1 MGESEEMVALM
12 MGEEPARP
20 PSNELFDES
29 EDTLETV
36 ASNPLPTAPRKEP
49 QIIVP
54 LPQSFPLG
62 MKPFGSG
69 GGSVRGPRKPPQSSK
84 YLPKYGAIVKE
95 LLETERA
102 YVRDLKI
109 ISELFLDT
117 IRKENL
123 LTKFE
128 IVSLFGSIEQIVS
141 INKDFL
147 EQLEKIVNKKTEMTI
162 GELFQQYSLNAGAYA
177 DYCSNQTTVRDR
189 LSEYCADYPKFDQ
202 FTRKCVHNPICRNQD
217 METFL
222 VLPHERICTYPR
234 YIKVL
239 FISFHSSFILHSF
252 CAHFSFF
259 FFSLSPSGLVGQHR
273 AKRQHGRSRVRDLSV
288 RR

>member
-1 MGESEEMVALM
+1 MLMGESEEMLALM
-12 MGEEPARP
+12 MGEDPARP
-20 PSNELFDES
+20 PSSDSSDENEKRW
-29 EDTLETV
+29 ETA
-36 ASNPLPTAPRKEP
+36 ASNPLPSIPRKEP

-54 LPQSFPLG
+54 LPQAVPLG
-62 MKPFGSG
+62 MKPFGSGG

-84 YLPKYGAIVKE
+84 YLPKYGAIIKE

-147 EQLEKIVNKKTEMTI
+147 DQLEKIANKKTDMSI
-162 GELFQQYSLNAGAYA
+162 GELFQQYSSNAGAYA

-202 FTRKCVHNPICRNQD
+202 FTRKCLHNPVCRNQD

-222 VLPHERICTYPR
+222 VMPHERICTYPR
-234 YIKVL
+234 YIKVSSP
-239 FISFHSSFILHSF
+239 SFFLSSFLL
-252 CAHFSFF
+252 CSFF
-259 FFSLSPSGLVGQHR
+259 FFLSLSSSGLVGQYR
-273 AKRQHGRSRVRDLSV
+273 AKRQHGRGRVRDLSV